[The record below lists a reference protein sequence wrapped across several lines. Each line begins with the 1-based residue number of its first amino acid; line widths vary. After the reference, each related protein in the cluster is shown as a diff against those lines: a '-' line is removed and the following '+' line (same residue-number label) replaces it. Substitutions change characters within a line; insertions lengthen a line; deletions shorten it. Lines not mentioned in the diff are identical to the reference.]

1 MGIKISLDTLISLIP
16 SRYEIF
22 TKHLTDFIE
31 HLISSIN
38 FNFPRYQRSGRLS
51 SLMYVI
57 LGHCP
62 DHRCT
67 AALYIYQTP
76 YTYPLLSKEQPNLSI
91 TSTLHWIECDIPYV
105 VLFVAVNLSYDPMT
119 IEKGLVLGFLVPQE
133 IDISEISTETAQILK
148 SANSDEGYDTGE
160 NEELNVTSRLEKSSF
175 IISPADIEVHQ
186 KAKLKSAEVSAEHLA
201 AFEQLCEKY
210 KEIFCADSSDIAKA
224 PLIKMD
230 IDTGDSPLICQKP
243 YNLPLKH
250 AEWVKR
256 ELNILE
262 KAGVIVCSVCS
273 WASPILIVPKRSV
286 LENP

>member
-1 MGIKISLDTLISLIP
+1 
-16 SRYEIF
+16 
-22 TKHLTDFIE
+22 
-31 HLISSIN
+31 
-38 FNFPRYQRSGRLS
+38 
-51 SLMYVI
+51 MYVI

-62 DHRCT
+62 HHRCT
-67 AALYIYQTP
+67 AALYTYQTP

-148 SANSDEGYDTGE
+148 SANSDEDYDTGE

-210 KEIFCADSSDIAKA
+210 KDIFCADSSDIGKT

-262 KAGVIVCSVCS
+262 KAGVIVCSVSS